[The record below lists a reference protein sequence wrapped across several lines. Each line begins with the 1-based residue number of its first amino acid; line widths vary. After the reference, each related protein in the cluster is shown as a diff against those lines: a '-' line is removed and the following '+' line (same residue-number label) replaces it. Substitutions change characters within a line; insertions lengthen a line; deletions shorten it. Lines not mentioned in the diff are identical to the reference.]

1 MHLPPSFYI
10 SRRDLKSAIALLH
23 AYLILS
29 YPLKE
34 AEELISARLV
44 DISQQKEQLS
54 NVYLQAVTTVAGYSL
69 YRPSVD
75 DDSVDW
81 GIAAKGVM
89 GRIRAPRLELQ
100 LKSTSRDLL
109 DDKYLRYPLKLK
121 NYDDLR
127 LLDFAI
133 PRILIVL
140 VLPENLA
147 DWLQQSEEELCLRYC
162 AYWVSLRGMS
172 ETQNTTTVTI
182 SLPRSNQFTA
192 TALQSIMQRIGQ
204 GVEP

>member
-1 MHLPPSFYI
+1 
-10 SRRDLKSAIALLH
+10 LKSAIALLH

-172 ETQNTTTVTI
+172 ETPNTTTVTI

>member
-1 MHLPPSFYI
+1 
-10 SRRDLKSAIALLH
+10 LKSAIALLH

-192 TALQSIMQRIGQ
+192 TALQSIRQRIGQ

>member
-1 MHLPPSFYI
+1 
-10 SRRDLKSAIALLH
+10 LKSAIALLH

-44 DISQQKEQLS
+44 DISQQKEQ
-54 NVYLQAVTTVAGYSL
+54 
-69 YRPSVD
+69 
-75 DDSVDW
+75 
-81 GIAAKGVM
+81 
-89 GRIRAPRLELQ
+89 
-100 LKSTSRDLL
+100 
-109 DDKYLRYPLKLK
+109 
-121 NYDDLR
+121 R